1 MAKVRTPRAAWITA
15 ATQALADGGPGAV
28 RVEVLAASLGVSKG
42 GFYWHFANRDALL
55 DEVLEAWETAMV
67 DDVITQVSAAT
78 DDPRAMIRHLFELAP
93 TADFAVELALREW
106 SRHDRGVARRM
117 RRVDRRRMAWL
128 RSIFGQLTSDPDEI
142 DARSMLAYSLLI
154 GSWFIIAHPDRRTR
168 LEQLRRAREHLL
180 R

>member
-1 MAKVRTPRAAWITA
+1 VAKVRTPREAWIAA

-42 GFYWHFANRDALL
+42 GFYWHFTNRDALL
-55 DEVLEAWETAMV
+55 DEVLDAWERAMV

-78 DDPRAMIRHLFELAP
+78 DDPRAMVRNLFELSP

-117 RRVDRRRMAWL
+117 RAVDRRRMAWL

-154 GSWFIIAHPDRRTR
+154 GSWFIVEHADRATR
-168 LEQLRRAREHLL
+168 MHQLRQARDHLL

>member
-1 MAKVRTPRAAWITA
+1 MGKVRTPREAWIAA

-55 DEVLEAWETAMV
+55 DEVLRAWETAMV

-78 DDPRAMIRHLFELAP
+78 DDPRTMIRHLFELAP
-93 TADFAVELALREW
+93 TANFAVELALREW

-117 RRVDRRRMAWL
+117 RSVDRRRMTWL

-154 GSWFIIAHPDRRTR
+154 GSWFIVAHPDRRTR
-168 LEQLRRAREHLL
+168 LEQLRRAREHIL

>member
-28 RVEVLAASLGVSKG
+28 RVEVLATSLGVSKG

-55 DEVLEAWETAMV
+55 DEVLEAWETAAV
-67 DDVITQVSAAT
+67 DDVITQVNAAT

-93 TADFAVELALREW
+93 TADFTVELALREW

-117 RRVDRRRMAWL
+117 RSVDRRRMTWL

-154 GSWFIIAHPDRRTR
+154 GSWFIVAHPDRRTR
-168 LEQLRRAREHLL
+168 LEQLRQAREHLL

>member
-1 MAKVRTPRAAWITA
+1 MAKARTPRYAWIA
-15 ATQALADGGPGAV
+15 AARQALAEGGPGAV

-55 DEVLEAWETAMV
+55 DEVLGAWETAMV

-78 DDPRAMIRHLFELAP
+78 DDPRAMIRYLFDLAP
-93 TADFAVELALREW
+93 TADFALELALREW
-106 SRHDRGVARRM
+106 SRRDRGVARRV
-117 RRVDRRRMAWL
+117 RSVDRRRMAWL
-128 RSIFGQLTSDPDEI
+128 RSIFGQLTSDPDEV

-154 GSWFIIAHPDRRTR
+154 GSWFIVAHPDRRTR

>member
-1 MAKVRTPRAAWITA
+1 MARVRTPRAAWIAA

-78 DDPRAMIRHLFELAP
+78 DDPRARIRHLFELAP

-117 RRVDRRRMAWL
+117 RSVDRRRMAWL